1 MVTREREIMEF
12 IEEYDVKFIRLAF
25 FDLFGKQKNISIMP
39 QELKQV
45 FAHGL
50 SFDASA
56 IHGFS
61 QGSRYP
67 QEHTSDL
74 FLFPDISTLTIL
86 PWRPQIGR
94 VARMYCEIRNPDG
107 SVFALDARSLLHRMI
122 KQVSGKGVQI
132 MAGTECEFYL
142 FERDENG
149 KPTTIPYDEAGYCD
163 IAPLDKGENVR
174 REICLALEEMGI
186 HPESSHHE
194 QGPGQNEI
202 DFRFDEVMTCADNL
216 MTFRNVVDMVALSS
230 GLHASFHPKPLQQ
243 QPGNGLHINLSLF
256 QNKENLFAQE
266 HGRYMEAFLAGI
278 LHRIR
283 EITLFLNPEPASYLR
298 LGEDKAPKYICY
310 SRSNRS
316 ALIRIPAA
324 DEHRMRIEVRSPDPS
339 CNPYL
344 ALALLIA
351 AGMEGIDKGAKAEE
365 AHGNIYVQHEGLLE
379 LPNSL
384 QEALQLAQNSS
395 FAKRVLKDELL
406 QGYLNAKKKQL
417 RI

>member
-1 MVTREREIMEF
+1 
-12 IEEYDVKFIRLAF
+12 
-25 FDLFGKQKNISIMP
+25 
-39 QELKQV
+39 
-45 FAHGL
+45 
-50 SFDASA
+50 
-56 IHGFS
+56 
-61 QGSRYP
+61 
-67 QEHTSDL
+67 
-74 FLFPDISTLTIL
+74 
-86 PWRPQIGR
+86 
-94 VARMYCEIRNPDG
+94 MYCEIRNPDG

-298 LGEDKAPKYICY
+298 LGEEKAPKYICY

-324 DEHRMRIEVRSPDPS
+324 DEHRTRIEVRSPDPS

-351 AGMEGIDKGAKAEE
+351 AGMEGIDKGARAEE
-365 AHGNIYVQHEGLLE
+365 AYGNIYVQHEGLLE